1 MKANQPTLLAHMQ
14 ETIRTA
20 KPLGCFQTHEWSRGR
35 SEYRRVEVYA
45 APGKLEWPALRRII
59 HVVRSGEREGVCYN
73 RASFFATSLVAEVP
87 AYAAGIRGHWL
98 IENRLHWVKDVGM
111 HEDSSGIRSKEAAA
125 TLSLL
130 KTWALSLY
138 RQQGHRS
145 LKQATVCY
153 ANKVKELL
161 LLIRT

>member
-1 MKANQPTLLAHMQ
+1 MQ